1 MQSFR
6 NIAVVIVAASALA
19 AASIHAQTLDL
30 SGATLEGS
38 LTGQT
43 LLNTVTAANDGN
55 ISTWVVSDSSLDS
68 QGYIFIYQLQNEG
81 PDEVT
86 GVNFNKFNPGQFVGA
101 GAYSNVVHLT
111 LSGSLPVVP
120 LNFMSPSFTFDTITG
135 GGAATFNGGL
145 DMGDTSW
152 FEVVL
157 TDVSAFT
164 TGYALSQD
172 DFQANGTILAPN
184 FATFGVPEPSSSV
197 MLLAGV
203 ASFYGLFRFRRAAN
217 MKR

>member
-6 NIAVVIVAASALA
+6 NIAVIIVAASVFAT
-19 AASIHAQTLDL
+19 ASIHAQTLDL

-43 LLNTVTAANDGN
+43 LLNTVTAANDGK

-68 QGYIFIYQLQNEG
+68 RGYIFIYQLQNEG

-86 GVNFNKFNPGQFVGA
+86 GVNFNKFNPGQFVGS
-101 GAYSNVVHLT
+101 GAYSNEVSGILT
-111 LSGSLPVVP
+111 GSLNVTPTS
-120 LNFMSPSFTFDTITG
+120 NPSFTFDTITS

-152 FEVVL
+152 FEVVF

-172 DFQANGTILAPN
+172 DFQANGNILAPN
-184 FATFGVPEPSSSV
+184 FATFGVPEPPSSV

-203 ASFYGLFRFRRAAN
+203 ASFYGLFRFRLAAN